1 MAKPFKGTI
10 NVDIRDSEPDWTP
23 FEPPVAPYGAPNVV
37 YVTATEDMPTG
48 ENVILSASFDKDGEQ
63 PQGVA
68 NGTLS
73 LYYGDVKVGQGRI
86 KTQPGKFAIGG
97 EGLCVG
103 RDSGEAVTEDYPG
116 ASPWR
121 FTGGTIKQVN
131 VNVSGKPY
139 VDLER
144 EAIAMMA
151 RE

>member
-1 MAKPFKGTI
+1 MMAKPFTGTI

-37 YVTATEDMPTG
+37 YIVLDDVG
-48 ENVILSASFDKDGEQ
+48 FSAL
-63 PQGVA
+63 
-68 NGTLS
+68 NC
-73 LYYGDVKVGQGRI
+73 YGGPIETPNKVGEGRI

-103 RDSGEAVTEDYPG
+103 RDSGEAVTDDYPG
-116 ASPWR
+116 TAPWR
-121 FTGGTIKQVN
+121 FTGGTICQVQ
-131 VNVSGKPY
+131 VNVSGRPY

-144 EAIAMMA
+144 EAVAMMS